1 MEQKLLGELFGVR
14 VHSPLVR
21 GEVREVLR
29 KQLEFKSELQANQKL
44 TEEQAFLEVADIFE
58 NFFSGISKEEV
69 DVFNSI
75 HQEEMGAAPKEW
87 FGNSETL
94 DCSALAQTGS
104 AGELYGIQVLYPF
117 TRANIRE
124 VVKAKATLMQSM
136 SSSQGIS
143 IYQAAN
149 DLSDIHAEF
158 LKRLNLGDQEVFLN
172 LLTEETNAHTSA
184 LLDDASKTNQE
195 AIKQEISNANLTS
208 TMAGII
214 VFCCLMF
221 LFFVVF
227 K

>member
-21 GEVREVLR
+21 GEIREVLR

-58 NFFSGISKEEV
+58 NFFSSISKEEV

-75 HQEEMGAAPKEW
+75 HREEMGAAPKEW
-87 FGNSETL
+87 FGNGETL
-94 DCSALAQTGS
+94 DSSTLSQTGS
-104 AGELYGIQVLYPF
+104 AGELYGVQVLYPF
-117 TRANIRE
+117 TRANIRD
-124 VVKAKATLMQSM
+124 VVRAKATLMQSM

-158 LKRLNLGDQEVFLN
+158 LKRLNLDDQEVFLN

-184 LLDDASKTNQE
+184 LLDDASKNNQE
-195 AIKQEISNANLTS
+195 AIKQEISNANLTN
-208 TMAGII
+208 TTGVI
-214 VFCCLMF
+214 VTGKQIGRAH
-221 LFFVVF
+221 V
-227 K
+227 